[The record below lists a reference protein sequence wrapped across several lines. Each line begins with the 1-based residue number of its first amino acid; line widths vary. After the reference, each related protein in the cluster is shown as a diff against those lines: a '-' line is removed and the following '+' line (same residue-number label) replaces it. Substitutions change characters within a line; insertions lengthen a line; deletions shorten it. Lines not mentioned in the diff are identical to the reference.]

1 MTAHP
6 PGRRRRLRQEN
17 HQRQPAGLQRRPQA
31 HLTRAPGREHQRAD
45 HGLHQ
50 VVGQR
55 HPARRR
61 QPCREPRAQARTQ
74 HQQEGAG
81 IAHGQ
86 QRRCEQTHGQ
96 ARQLPGRPGHRRQRG
111 PGIESRAG
119 QARQQ
124 AQRQQQP
131 QRARLAPRIFQRLP
145 PSQRIADQEHGEGVR
160 PLHQQQHDPDV
171 LDELLGVLPDHGT
184 DRAPVGLQGGE
195 HVGPRLR
202 RDLGARRVQ
211 QAQAGQHRPGRRG
224 ESDEPQR
231 QAQRAGGLKV
241 ATAKQQQA
249 QDGVGQQDVAVI
261 EQHGMRRAQRGQA
274 RQPPQETRQESRL
287 AALGGRHLQGE
298 AVAEQE
304 REQQIE
310 LGLEQQAEDPAG
322 REIQRASERG
332 IDHAAAVIRRGEHAD
347 VDDQD
352 AEQREA
358 PERIHLLQ
366 PRGSGRSRAALICD
380 LRPRCR
386 MADSGPAR
394 SRSGDVRPWRRIR
407 DRPRGG

>member
-31 HLTRAPGREHQRAD
+31 HLARAPGREHQRAD

-50 VVGQR
+50 VVGQC
-55 HPARRR
+55 HPARRH

-86 QRRCEQTHGQ
+86 QRRRKQAHGQ
-96 ARQLPGRPGHRRQRG
+96 ARQLPGGPGHRRQRG

-145 PSQRIADQEHGEGVR
+145 PSQRVADQEHGEGVR

-171 LDELLGVLPDHGT
+171 LDEFLGVLPDHGT

-224 ESDEPQR
+224 ESDEPQG
-231 QAQRAGGLKV
+231 AAG
-241 ATAKQQQA
+241 
-249 QDGVGQQDVAVI
+249 
-261 EQHGMRRAQRGQA
+261 
-274 RQPPQETRQESRL
+274 SRL
-287 AALGGRHLQGE
+287 R
-298 AVAEQE
+298 
-304 REQQIE
+304 QQ
-310 LGLEQQAEDPAG
+310 
-322 REIQRASERG
+322 S
-332 IDHAAAVIRRGEHAD
+332 
-347 VDDQD
+347 
-352 AEQREA
+352 
-358 PERIHLLQ
+358 
-366 PRGSGRSRAALICD
+366 SS
-380 LRPRCR
+380 RPR
-386 MADSGPAR
+386 MA
-394 SRSGDVRPWRRIR
+394 
-407 DRPRGG
+407 

>member
-31 HLTRAPGREHQRAD
+31 HLARAPGREHQRAD

-50 VVGQR
+50 VVGQC
-55 HPARRR
+55 HPARRH

-86 QRRCEQTHGQ
+86 QRRRKQAHGQ
-96 ARQLPGRPGHRRQRG
+96 ARQLPGGPGHRRQRG

-145 PSQRIADQEHGEGVR
+145 PSQRVADQEHGEGVR

-171 LDELLGVLPDHGT
+171 LDEFLGVLPDHGT

-195 HVGPRLR
+195 HVGPRL
-202 RDLGARRVQ
+202 
-211 QAQAGQHRPGRRG
+211 P
-224 ESDEPQR
+224 
-231 QAQRAGGLKV
+231 
-241 ATAKQQQA
+241 
-249 QDGVGQQDVAVI
+249 
-261 EQHGMRRAQRGQA
+261 
-274 RQPPQETRQESRL
+274 
-287 AALGGRHLQGE
+287 
-298 AVAEQE
+298 
-304 REQQIE
+304 
-310 LGLEQQAEDPAG
+310 
-322 REIQRASERG
+322 
-332 IDHAAAVIRRGEHAD
+332 
-347 VDDQD
+347 
-352 AEQREA
+352 
-358 PERIHLLQ
+358 
-366 PRGSGRSRAALICD
+366 
-380 LRPRCR
+380 
-386 MADSGPAR
+386 
-394 SRSGDVRPWRRIR
+394 
-407 DRPRGG
+407 RPRGPAGPAGSSRPAPPRPPRRVR